1 MFAVTHCETKSFI
14 AAMASPSRV
23 TLARVAM
30 PGGVGSLP
38 PVRSTNQVL
47 AMEAQSPEPGL
58 GAASPPALATP
69 PPLMHRAGRGQ
80 QGGWPRGARRF
91 SYLAPRG
98 SGLTTSGPREEA
110 TPEPRQARAGRPAVA
125 RRDSKEAAPTGL
137 RAAWVRPEARD
148 RKRRAA
154 GTCGPPTLSDSRD

>member
-1 MFAVTHCETKSFI
+1 
-14 AAMASPSRV
+14 MASPSRV